1 MWKLSIEIS
10 GTNLSFLLKAKQPR
24 PLYFARNGASRERQ
38 SKSSRKHSS
47 KFINIRFI
55 NNFNPNRHEKV
66 FWPEVSFAFT
76 TFCPRL
82 KFSPDLFLSNEVA
95 AVAKSTSTSTWKAAN
110 DSCLLAGKFWL
121 GHATIVPKAFYPN
134 CIFDRRW
141 SKHHGDNLIMLF
153 QIQRLCWKPNWD
165 PKAGFHER

>member
-1 MWKLSIEIS
+1 MKYLGQIYLSCLKPNKHNPCI
-10 GTNLSFLLKAKQPR
+10 LLEMGPQT
-24 PLYFARNGASRERQ
+24 ERQ

-110 DSCLLAGKFWL
+110 DSCLLAGKFL
-121 GHATIVPKAFYPN
+121 TRSCEYSTQV
-134 CIFDRRW
+134 
-141 SKHHGDNLIMLF
+141 LF
-153 QIQRLCWKPNWD
+153 P
-165 PKAGFHER
+165 E